1 MNSNTYQNYA
11 GLDVSKDSIDLC
23 ILPNSV
29 FKTVSNDE
37 VGHQELVDILI
48 TYPDTLVVLESTG
61 GYERLAATTL
71 TRQGIDVAM
80 VNPKK
85 IFHFAKAI
93 GVHAKTDRQ
102 DASIIAQFAQTT
114 TPEPNINLMEDQGKL
129 RGLGKRREQLKKM
142 LTAEKNRKRKETT
155 QPAKDSIK
163 RIIDILEHELEDI
176 EEQIKNMINEDSVW
190 LRKKEILTSMVGV
203 GEMTANTLIALLP
216 ELGTTDRRHIAALV
230 GVAPYNHDSGRKI
243 GKRFI
248 QGGRHDVR
256 KSLYMAALV
265 ATKFNDP
272 IRSVY
277 QNLVLK
283 GKKKKVAI
291 IAAMRHMLIW
301 LNIMVRDNLLWSQM
315 EVCKRAAEIQNS

>member
-1 MNSNTYQNYA
+1 MNSNSYQHYA

-23 ILPNSV
+23 ILPNDISN
-29 FKTVSNDE
+29 TVSNDE
-37 VGHQELVDILI
+37 DGHQELVDIL
-48 TYPDTLVVLESTG
+48 TAYPNTLVVLESTG

-102 DASIIAQFAQTT
+102 DALIIAQFARTT
-114 TPEPNINLMEDQGKL
+114 TPEPNINLMENQEKL

-155 QPAKDSIK
+155 QLAKKSIE
-163 RIIDILEHELEDI
+163 RIIDILEQELKDI
-176 EEQIKNMINEDSVW
+176 EEQIKNMVNQDSTL
-190 LRKKEILTSMVGV
+190 LRKKKILTSMVGV

-256 KSLYMAALV
+256 KSLYMATLV
-265 ATKFNDP
+265 ATKFNEP
-272 IRSVY
+272 MSSIY

-283 GKKKKVAI
+283 GKKKKVALV
-291 IAAMRHMLIW
+291 AAMRHMLIW

-315 EVCKRAAEIQNS
+315 EVCKRTIEFQNS